1 MFGVRYP
8 KQRHRVEDL
17 GKPEVGDFDE
27 WGTIRGQENVLR
39 LQVSM
44 YDAALAKV
52 SQGDKG
58 LVCISSS
65 RTEVDADIIAELLQ
79 HLSQVQA
86 EVLEC

>member
-1 MFGVRYP
+1 
-8 KQRHRVEDL
+8 
-17 GKPEVGDFDE
+17 
-27 WGTIRGQENVLR
+27 
-39 LQVSM
+39 M